1 MNIHFNKALA
11 LVFFLIV
18 TVGMMAKNTNNL
30 RFDVQKFTQQT
41 ISYQGQTMKV
51 RAYENIE
58 YVQRPV
64 DTAYQKMNIYIP
76 EAYFESKTI
85 NGYTAQSAPIF
96 FPNKVGG
103 YMPAKPAS
111 LSDNPMGMR
120 PPINGEMPSANAMP
134 SLPNPQLESKPLTIV
149 VALMRGYVVASA
161 GARGRTL
168 SNADGAFTGK
178 APAGLVD
185 LKAAIRYLKYNNK
198 RMPGDAT
205 KLVSNGTSAGGAMSA
220 LLGATANNP
229 VYEPYLKELGAAKAS
244 DAVFAVSAYCPI
256 TNLEHADMAYEW
268 QFNGINSYTK
278 GGPMARPNAAP
289 QLLTEAQ
296 IKVSN
301 ELKTLFPAYLNSLD
315 LRNKQGNMLRL
326 DAQGNGNFKELIAS
340 YIIASAQKELDHGA
354 DLSKLSFLTIA
365 DKKVIALDYEKY
377 IHYIGRQKTPPAFDA
392 LDLSSPETNLFGTSS
407 ISNQHF
413 TDYSQKNSIVNGTRV
428 DEAIVRM
435 MNPMN
440 FVGAPKTTTANH
452 WRIRHGASD
461 KDTSFAIAVMLA
473 TLLENRGFDVNLE
486 LPWGK
491 AHSGDYDLN
500 ELFDWVDALCK

>member
-11 LVFFLIV
+11 LVFFLIIS
-18 TVGMMAKNTNNL
+18 VGMMAKNTNNL

-51 RAYENIE
+51 RAYENIV
-58 YVQRPV
+58 YVEQPV

-76 EAYFESKTI
+76 EAYFEAQTI
-85 NGYTAQSAPIF
+85 NGYTAQTAPIF

-111 LSDNPMGMR
+111 LTDNPMGMR
-120 PPINGEMPSANAMP
+120 PPINGEMPGANAMP
-134 SLPNPQLESKPLTIV
+134 APQNMQFEAKPLTIV

-185 LKAAIRYLKYNNK
+185 LKAAIRYLQYNNK
-198 RMPGDAT
+198 RMVGDAN
-205 KLVSNGTSAGGAMSA
+205 KLISNGTSAGGAMSA

-229 VYEPYLKELGAAKAS
+229 VYEPYLKALGAAKAS

-289 QLLTEAQ
+289 QPLTDAQ

-315 LRNKQGNMLRL
+315 LRDKQGNVLRL
-326 DAQGNGNFKELIAS
+326 DAQGNGNFKDLIAS
-340 YIIASAQKELDHGA
+340 YIIASAQKELESGA
-354 DLSKLSFLTIA
+354 DLSMLSFLTIT
-365 DKKVIALDYEKY
+365 DKKVVALDYDKY
-377 IHYIGRQKTPPAFDA
+377 IQYIGRQKTPPAFDA

-413 TDYSQKNSIVNGTRV
+413 TDYSQKNSTMAGTSV
-428 DEAIVRM
+428 DQAIVRM

-440 FVGAPKTTTANH
+440 FVGAPKTTTTQH

-461 KDTSFAIAVMLA
+461 KDTSFAIAVMLT
-473 TLLENRGFDVNLE
+473 TLLQNRGYDVNLE

-491 AHSGDYDLN
+491 THSGDYDLN
-500 ELFDWVDALCK
+500 ELFDWVDTLCK